1 MKQLLMD
8 NENKDNMLQEKDDK
22 IDELKII
29 MMRQEKLLLNLGIR
43 FDEQEQQNNELLEK
57 VDEQHD
63 KLDNIQHKLN
73 IAVEDRAPQPKQSG
87 KRERFILLKRN
98 DADYPYYNI
107 RAQHVNA
114 QSALRKQKTVYSKV
128 QILLD
133 LPYHPNSKTLYVRIK
148 EELKEKGVEFNMC
161 KLSLVNAE
169 ITEEELIRTME
180 GIDAEKRDIE
190 Q

>member
-1 MKQLLMD
+1 MD
-8 NENKDNMLQEKDDK
+8 NESKDNIIQEKDDR
-22 IDELKII
+22 IDELIEITKRMEI
-29 MMRQEKLLLNLGIR
+29 KFGIR

-63 KLDNIQHKLN
+63 KLDKQNEKLDNIQHKLN

-98 DADYPYYNI
+98 DDDYPYYNI

-114 QSALRKQKTVYSKV
+114 MSALRKQRALYLEV

-133 LPYHPNSKTLYVRIK
+133 LPYHPNSKTLYVRIRD
-148 EELKEKGVEFNMC
+148 ELKQKGVEFNMC
-161 KLSLVNAE
+161 KFTLANAE
-169 ITEEELIRTME
+169 ITEKELIEIME
-180 GIDAEKRDIE
+180 GVNAEKRDIE